1 MDINHS
7 TILHYKHFCVTEL
20 WTELTALDVL
30 HFILFTKTTV
40 EMRSGWGSKSGN
52 TMNWF
57 KQKKKKINKK
67 KIQRTLEKDVPSISL
82 HKQKKNPTLYAHGT
96 QVSTWNPQ
104 SPWSFTMVHKHF
116 HCYFWACFL
125 ATLHW
130 CNSCRNWWELR
141 TDIWKVKVFDRK
153 LCNKNTKESKLT
165 QCRKDMQQ
173 IVFFQ
178 RVFPSQFKCLLTVCS

>member
-57 KQKKKKINKK
+57 KQTKKKKKINKK

-82 HKQKKNPTLYAHGT
+82 HKQKKTPLFMH
-96 QVSTWNPQ
+96 
-104 SPWSFTMVHKHF
+104 MVHKYLPEILRAHGVLPWCTSTF
-116 HCYFWACFL
+116 IVIFELAFL
-125 ATLHW
+125 LLSIGAILAEIGG
-130 CNSCRNWWELR
+130 NWEL
-141 TDIWKVKVFDRK
+141 IYGKWKSSTENYALK
-153 LCNKNTKESKLT
+153 
-165 QCRKDMQQ
+165 
-173 IVFFQ
+173 IQ
-178 RVFPSQFKCLLTVCS
+178 RNPN